1 MREWEGVSFNP
12 VSTWSL
18 SRLCCWLAPT
28 LCKLPA
34 THNMRG
40 FRGSRAQLLQYGLEM
55 HSAQHR
61 THGTLHHWEHLGML
75 GYATGLSTI
84 PEGGICWM
92 EGSGGLQPH
101 TRQTATQA
109 GREEKPRPAERPA
122 GPRRAFTTAQGLVWA
137 AGAAEAAAPD
147 QWVGQ
152 GHFGKRRRV
161 PLLAC
166 PGSYGTGTVGPRVP
180 LCGQPSPSEPP
191 LQHP

>member
-1 MREWEGVSFNP
+1 MARVHHTLGCGWGGGARQRLHQMREWEGVSFNP

-122 GPRRAFTTAQGLVWA
+122 GPRRAFTTAQGLDWA
-137 AGAAEAAAPD
+137 GGEAGAAAP
-147 QWVGQ
+147 
-152 GHFGKRRRV
+152 
-161 PLLAC
+161 AC
-166 PGSYGTGTVGPRVP
+166 SSVHILCSDESPRSKN
-180 LCGQPSPSEPP
+180 L
-191 LQHP
+191 